1 MNGVIMMVI
10 AIVVLGGG
18 YLFYG
23 RYLEK
28 KWGIDPNA
36 KTPAYELEDGVDY
49 VPADTNIVFGHQFA
63 SIAGAGP
70 INGPIQAAIFG
81 WLPVLLWILIGGV
94 FFGAVQDFA
103 SMYASVKNKGRTIGY
118 IIEEYIGKLGKKL
131 FLLFCWLFCILV
143 VAAFADVVA
152 GTFNG
157 FVADDAGTVSKVAA
171 NGAVATTSMLFIV
184 EAVALGCILKYA
196 KLNKWVNTAI
206 AIVMLVAAVALGLY
220 FPMYLTRET
229 WHILIF
235 IYILI
240 ASVAPVTIVTNA
252 VSHAR
257 KLSMAGYTTYIL
269 GGEFKAT
276 TEAIVG
282 DEAIESLQKYN
293 FTKGFWGT
301 NGVHQKL
308 GFSTP
313 DVKEAKVKEV
323 AMQHCAKRY
332 VLCDS
337 SKFSQISCVKFGEFA
352 KTCIITTQ
360 ILDESYRQCDN
371 IIEVK

>member
-1 MNGVIMMVI
+1 MLTEERFAKILSILESMGSVTVQQLMTELNASESTIRRDLNALDANGQLKVHGG
-10 AIVVLGGG
+10 AILKTMAYSTKDDNVVS
-18 YLFYG
+18 
-23 RYLEK
+23 RKEK
-28 KWGIDPNA
+28 NRDA
-36 KTPAYELEDGVDY
+36 
-49 VPADTNIVFGHQFA
+49 
-63 SIAGAGP
+63 
-70 INGPIQAAIFG
+70 
-81 WLPVLLWILIGGV
+81 
-94 FFGAVQDFA
+94 
-103 SMYASVKNKGRTIGY
+103 KNKIAKY
-118 IIEEYIGKLGKKL
+118 
-131 FLLFCWLFCILV
+131 
-143 VAAFADVVA
+143 AAEQIASGD
-152 GTFNG
+152 
-157 FVADDAGTVSKVAA
+157 FVYLDAGT
-171 NGAVATTSMLFIV
+171 TTELMID
-184 EAVALGCILKYA
+184 
-196 KLNKWVNTAI
+196 
-206 AIVMLVAAVALGLY
+206 
-220 FPMYLTRET
+220 YLTEKDIT
-229 WHILIF
+229 F
-235 IYILI
+235 
-240 ASVAPVTIVTNA
+240 VTNA

-323 AMQHCAKRY
+323 AMKHCAKRY

>member
-1 MNGVIMMVI
+1 M
-10 AIVVLGGG
+10 LTEQ
-18 YLFYG
+18 
-23 RYLEK
+23 RYEMILNLLEENK
-28 KWGIDPNA
+28 SVTVTQIK
-36 KTPAYELEDGVDY
+36 ELLHISESTARRDITALHQAGKL
-49 VPADTNIVFGHQFA
+49 IKVFG
-63 SIAGAGP
+63 
-70 INGPIQAAIFG
+70 
-81 WLPVLLWILIGGV
+81 
-94 FFGAVQDFA
+94 GAVALEGEVISREPTVQQKENVNKEQKIRIAKYAASLIEPNDFV
-103 SMYASVKNKGRTIGY
+103 Y
-118 IIEEYIGKLGKKL
+118 L
-131 FLLFCWLFCILV
+131 
-143 VAAFADVVA
+143 
-152 GTFNG
+152 
-157 FVADDAGTVSKVAA
+157 DAGT
-171 NGAVATTSMLFIV
+171 TTELMID
-184 EAVALGCILKYA
+184 
-196 KLNKWVNTAI
+196 
-206 AIVMLVAAVALGLY
+206 
-220 FPMYLTRET
+220 YLTEKDIT
-229 WHILIF
+229 F
-235 IYILI
+235 
-240 ASVAPVTIVTNA
+240 VTNA

-323 AMQHCAKRY
+323 AMKHCAKRY

-360 ILDESYRQCDN
+360 ILDESYRQL
-371 IIEVK
+371 K

>member
-1 MNGVIMMVI
+1 MEI
-10 AIVVLGGG
+10 AKYAASLIEPNDFV
-18 YLFYG
+18 YL
-23 RYLEK
+23 
-28 KWGIDPNA
+28 
-36 KTPAYELEDGVDY
+36 
-49 VPADTNIVFGHQFA
+49 
-63 SIAGAGP
+63 
-70 INGPIQAAIFG
+70 
-81 WLPVLLWILIGGV
+81 
-94 FFGAVQDFA
+94 
-103 SMYASVKNKGRTIGY
+103 
-118 IIEEYIGKLGKKL
+118 
-131 FLLFCWLFCILV
+131 
-143 VAAFADVVA
+143 
-152 GTFNG
+152 
-157 FVADDAGTVSKVAA
+157 DAGT
-171 NGAVATTSMLFIV
+171 TTELMID
-184 EAVALGCILKYA
+184 
-196 KLNKWVNTAI
+196 
-206 AIVMLVAAVALGLY
+206 
-220 FPMYLTRET
+220 YLTEKDIT
-229 WHILIF
+229 F
-235 IYILI
+235 
-240 ASVAPVTIVTNA
+240 VTNA
-252 VSHAR
+252 VLHAR

-323 AMQHCAKRY
+323 AMKHCAKRY

>member
-1 MNGVIMMVI
+1 MTEND
-10 AIVVLGGG
+10 AIIQIKKTKKSISGKSSQKMKWSDEMLTEERLQGIERIVK
-18 YLFYG
+18 
-23 RYLEK
+23 EK
-28 KWGIDPNA
+28 GS
-36 KTPAYELEDGVDY
+36 
-49 VPADTNIVFGHQFA
+49 A
-63 SIAGAGP
+63 SIPELMERMGISESTARRDLTLLDKQGRLQKVRGGAM
-70 INGPIQAAIFG
+70 IISDVYSTKEDTVLQKKDRNLEEKVEIAKYAAS
-81 WLPVLLWILIGGV
+81 LIEPN
-94 FFGAVQDFA
+94 DFV
-103 SMYASVKNKGRTIGY
+103 Y
-118 IIEEYIGKLGKKL
+118 L
-131 FLLFCWLFCILV
+131 
-143 VAAFADVVA
+143 
-152 GTFNG
+152 
-157 FVADDAGTVSKVAA
+157 DAGT
-171 NGAVATTSMLFIV
+171 TTELMID
-184 EAVALGCILKYA
+184 
-196 KLNKWVNTAI
+196 
-206 AIVMLVAAVALGLY
+206 
-220 FPMYLTRET
+220 YLTEKDIT
-229 WHILIF
+229 F
-235 IYILI
+235 
-240 ASVAPVTIVTNA
+240 VTNA

-323 AMQHCAKRY
+323 AMKHCAKRY

-352 KTCIITTQ
+352 KNCIITTQ

>member
-1 MNGVIMMVI
+1 MTEGDSIIQIKKTKKSISGKSSQKMKWSDEMLTEERLQGI
-10 AIVVLGGG
+10 ERIVKEKGSASIPELMERMGISESTARRDLTLLDKQGRLQKVRGGAMIISDVYSTKEDTVLQ
-18 YLFYG
+18 
-23 RYLEK
+23 K
-28 KWGIDPNA
+28 KDRN
-36 KTPAYELEDGVDY
+36 LEDHG
-49 VPADTNIVFGHQFA
+49 QR
-63 SIAGAGP
+63 
-70 INGPIQAAIFG
+70 
-81 WLPVLLWILIGGV
+81 
-94 FFGAVQDFA
+94 
-103 SMYASVKNKGRTIGY
+103 K
-118 IIEEYIGKLGKKL
+118 
-131 FLLFCWLFCILV
+131 
-143 VAAFADVVA
+143 
-152 GTFNG
+152 
-157 FVADDAGTVSKVAA
+157 
-171 NGAVATTSMLFIV
+171 
-184 EAVALGCILKYA
+184 KYA
-196 KLNKWVNTAI
+196 ASLIEPND
-206 AIVMLVAAVALGLY
+206 
-220 FPMYLTRET
+220 YLTEKDIT
-229 WHILIF
+229 F
-235 IYILI
+235 
-240 ASVAPVTIVTNA
+240 VTNA

-323 AMQHCAKRY
+323 AMKHCAKRY

>member
-1 MNGVIMMVI
+1 MLTEERHSII
-10 AIVVLGGG
+10 LQ
-18 YLFYG
+18 L
-23 RYLEK
+23 LKEK
-28 KWGIDPNA
+28 GSVTVAEIKDQLHISESTIRRDLNA
-36 KTPAYELEDGVDY
+36 LDEEGKLTK
-49 VPADTNIVFGHQFA
+49 VFGGAVLTESVPLVTELSVPQKLQVKEA
-63 SIAGAGP
+63 EKRSIARY
-70 INGPIQAAIFG
+70 AAA
-81 WLPVLLWILIGGV
+81 LIEPN
-94 FFGAVQDFA
+94 DFV
-103 SMYASVKNKGRTIGY
+103 Y
-118 IIEEYIGKLGKKL
+118 L
-131 FLLFCWLFCILV
+131 
-143 VAAFADVVA
+143 
-152 GTFNG
+152 
-157 FVADDAGTVSKVAA
+157 DAGT
-171 NGAVATTSMLFIV
+171 TTELMID
-184 EAVALGCILKYA
+184 
-196 KLNKWVNTAI
+196 
-206 AIVMLVAAVALGLY
+206 
-220 FPMYLTRET
+220 YLTEKDIT
-229 WHILIF
+229 F
-235 IYILI
+235 
-240 ASVAPVTIVTNA
+240 VTNA

-323 AMQHCAKRY
+323 AMKHCAKRY

>member
-1 MNGVIMMVI
+1 M
-10 AIVVLGGG
+10 LTEQ
-18 YLFYG
+18 
-23 RYLEK
+23 RYEMILNLLEENK
-28 KWGIDPNA
+28 SVTVTQIK
-36 KTPAYELEDGVDY
+36 ELLHISESTARRDITALHQAGKL
-49 VPADTNIVFGHQFA
+49 IKVFG
-63 SIAGAGP
+63 
-70 INGPIQAAIFG
+70 
-81 WLPVLLWILIGGV
+81 
-94 FFGAVQDFA
+94 GAVALEGEVISREPTVQQKENVNKEQKIRIAKYAASLIEPNDFV
-103 SMYASVKNKGRTIGY
+103 Y
-118 IIEEYIGKLGKKL
+118 L
-131 FLLFCWLFCILV
+131 
-143 VAAFADVVA
+143 
-152 GTFNG
+152 
-157 FVADDAGTVSKVAA
+157 DAGT
-171 NGAVATTSMLFIV
+171 TTELMID
-184 EAVALGCILKYA
+184 
-196 KLNKWVNTAI
+196 
-206 AIVMLVAAVALGLY
+206 
-220 FPMYLTRET
+220 YLTEKDIT
-229 WHILIF
+229 F
-235 IYILI
+235 
-240 ASVAPVTIVTNA
+240 VTNA

-323 AMQHCAKRY
+323 AMKHCAKRY